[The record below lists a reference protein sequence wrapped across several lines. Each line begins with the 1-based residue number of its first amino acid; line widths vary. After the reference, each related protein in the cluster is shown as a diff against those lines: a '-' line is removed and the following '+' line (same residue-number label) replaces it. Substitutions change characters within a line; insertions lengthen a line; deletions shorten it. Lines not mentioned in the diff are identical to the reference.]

1 MLAYIKENFKY
12 DLIAQNEKQ
21 QVYHIYN
28 EHEKYLLKVLLEGD
42 YTLEILSGID
52 NIHIPKIIKVYS
64 EDNYTYIIEE
74 YIEGKPIYKINQLSE
89 KMIIDY
95 ILQICDGLK
104 SLHDANFV
112 YRNIKLS
119 NIIITEENIVKL
131 NDYETSQKI
140 DKACQKQDTR
150 FIGDIGFAA
159 PEQFSSSQTDI
170 RADIYSIGVLMRVL
184 LDNAN
189 DGEYDGKYNYI
200 IKKCLDFN
208 PNYRLQNIEEL
219 KNEILNGYILEKE
232 QDKENYSF
240 INKMYYYISY
250 FIVALFIYSI
260 FTYLYLMLVDMIAK
274 ISNFIEVCLA
284 TGWFISIFVY
294 LYFIPVYIKK

>member
-1 MLAYIKENFKY
+1 
-12 DLIAQNEKQ
+12 
-21 QVYHIYN
+21 
-28 EHEKYLLKVLLEGD
+28 
-42 YTLEILSGID
+42 
-52 NIHIPKIIKVYS
+52 
-64 EDNYTYIIEE
+64 
-74 YIEGKPIYKINQLSE
+74 
-89 KMIIDY
+89 
-95 ILQICDGLK
+95 
-104 SLHDANFV
+104 
-112 YRNIKLS
+112 
-119 NIIITEENIVKL
+119 
-131 NDYETSQKI
+131 
-140 DKACQKQDTR
+140 
-150 FIGDIGFAA
+150 
-159 PEQFSSSQTDI
+159 
-170 RADIYSIGVLMRVL
+170 MRVL

-208 PNYRLQNIEEL
+208 PNYRFQNIEEL

-294 LYFIPVYIKK
+294 LYFIPVYIKKIVKYQYVNRNKLRIYVCFIRVIPIIFMVCLYYYYCAYLR